1 MQRTNSF
8 GASLQGAGMFAQVDL
23 VFVLV
28 YSFTLSD
35 PSCLESTSKPEKKQN
50 EDIQE
55 YKGGHD
61 QQRDSVDNLFDG
73 VILYSW

>member
-1 MQRTNSF
+1 MCAEADQ
-8 GASLQGAGMFAQVDL
+8 
-23 VFVLV
+23 VLV

-35 PSCLESTSKPEKKQN
+35 QSCLESTSEPEKKQN

-55 YKGGHD
+55 YEGGHD

-73 VILYSW
+73 VNLYSW